1 MAPEVANHVAAV
13 AVLGNPLNRFGG
25 SLTALS
31 PLYGAK
37 TIDLCNG
44 ADPVCS
50 AGDDRPAHSQYVE
63 AGLVSQAA
71 AFAADRIKA
80 DIASAA

>member
-1 MAPEVANHVAAV
+1 MLFRPSSQSFRLCR
-13 AVLGNPLNRFGG
+13 VLLNRFGG
-25 SLTALS
+25 PLTALS

-37 TIDLCNG
+37 TVDLCNG

-50 AGDDRPAHSQYVE
+50 PGDDRPAHSQYIE

-71 AFAADRIKA
+71 AFAADRINAKVP
-80 DIASAA
+80 SAA